1 MRELMSLIK
10 VNLNI
15 NFGIS
20 SMKYKYLKQ
29 KKDIWKLVLF
39 VVAILSL
46 IPVYLLY
53 IGLINGVYLGLSMI
67 NQQGLLLLLGFL
79 TSQIVIF
86 LFGIVYVMSKFYFSD
101 DLNILIPLPIKPS
114 NIITAKFITL
124 VVNEYLIILPIMLP
138 IIIIFGIRSQTDLLY
153 WIYSIG
159 ILLLLP
165 IIPLGLASIIVMI
178 FMKYTNIKGKRDL
191 LRVIGMTLLIIV
203 ILIIQLGIQFTMKD
217 VPYGSEEQ
225 YIAEMVKENNSFIK
239 SFKNVF
245 PPSRWAAI
253 ALANSQKL
261 QGFTSFVLFVI
272 SSILVFYMMII
283 FGENIFYKGVI
294 GGEEVLT
301 KRKLSKKELEKD
313 IFKSR
318 HPIIAIFYREIKIL
332 LRTPVFFVNSIVPI
346 FIIPVII
353 IFPAIANNGFID
365 AIQGFCVEENISLF
379 NLILIGFVIFIAATN
394 SIASTSFSRE
404 GKQFW
409 ISRIVPI
416 RVGYQLI
423 GKILLSI
430 LLQLLTIVVILVA
443 VSIFIRLKLSTVIIV
458 LILGLLGSIPVFE
471 IGLFIDI
478 TRPLLDWD
486 NPQKAMKQNLNVL
499 FSMLL
504 GMVYLLLYAGL
515 VFVFYRVE
523 LNSLIVYFVFS
534 VMFLVISFFLFISLI
549 DITVRRYREIE

>member
-20 SMKYKYLKQ
+20 SMKYTYLKQ

-53 IGLINGVYLGLSMI
+53 IGLINGMYVGVEMV
-67 NQQGLLLLLGFL
+67 NQQSLLLLLGFL
-79 TSQIVIF
+79 VSQIVIF

-101 DLNILIPLPIKPS
+101 DLNILIPLPIKPG

-124 VVNEYLIILPIMLP
+124 VVNEYLIMLPIVLP
-138 IIIIFGIRSQTDLLY
+138 IIIIFGIRSQTNLLY

-178 FMKYTNIKGKRDL
+178 FMKYTNIKGKKDL

-203 ILIIQLGIQFTMKD
+203 ILVIQLGVQFTMKD

-253 ALANSQKL
+253 ALANSQKF
-261 QGFTSFVLFVI
+261 QGFTSFALFVI
-272 SSILVFYMMII
+272 SSILVFYIMII

-294 GGEEVLT
+294 GGDEVLA
-301 KRKLSKKELEKD
+301 KRKLSKKELKKD

-318 HPIIAIFYREIKIL
+318 HPVIAIFYREIKIL

-353 IFPAIANNGFID
+353 IFPAIVNDGFMNS
-365 AIQGFCVEENISLF
+365 IQEFYLEENALLF
-379 NLILIGFVIFIAATN
+379 NLILIGFLIFIAATN

-409 ISRIVPI
+409 ISRIMPI
-416 RVGYQLI
+416 KVEYQLI
-423 GKILLSI
+423 GKMLLSI

-443 VSIFIRLKLSTVIIV
+443 ALIFIRLKLSTIIIV

-471 IGLFIDI
+471 IGFFIDI

-486 NPQKAMKQNLNVL
+486 NPQKAMKQNLNVV
-499 FSMLL
+499 FSMLI

-515 VFVFYRVE
+515 VFVFYRAS
-523 LNSLIVYFVFS
+523 LNPLIVYFIFIA
-534 VMFLVISFFLFISLI
+534 MFLVISFFLFVSLI
-549 DITVRRYREIE
+549 DITFRRYREIE

>member
-20 SMKYKYLKQ
+20 SMKYTYLKQ

-53 IGLINGVYLGLSMI
+53 IGLINGMYVGFEMV
-67 NQQGLLLLLGFL
+67 NQQSLLLLLGFL
-79 TSQIVIF
+79 VSQIVIF

-101 DLNILIPLPIKPS
+101 DLNILIPLPIKPG

-124 VVNEYLIILPIMLP
+124 VVNEYLIMLPIVLP
-138 IIIIFGIRSQTDLLY
+138 IIIIFGIRSQTNLLY

-203 ILIIQLGIQFTMKD
+203 ILVIQLGVQFTMKD

-253 ALANSQKL
+253 ALSNSQKL
-261 QGFTSFVLFVI
+261 QGFTSFALFVI
-272 SSILVFYMMII
+272 SSILVFYIMII

-294 GGEEVLT
+294 GGDEVLA
-301 KRKLSKKELEKD
+301 KRKLSKKELKKD

-318 HPIIAIFYREIKIL
+318 HPVIAIFYREIKIL

-353 IFPAIANNGFID
+353 IFPAIVNDGFMNS
-365 AIQGFCVEENISLF
+365 IQEFYLEENALLF
-379 NLILIGFVIFIAATN
+379 NLILIGFFIFIAATN

-409 ISRIVPI
+409 ISRIMPI
-416 RVGYQLI
+416 KVEYQLI
-423 GKILLSI
+423 GKMLLSI
-430 LLQLLTIVVILVA
+430 LMQLLTIVVMLVTA
-443 VSIFIRLKLSTVIIV
+443 LIFIRLKLSTIIIV

-471 IGLFIDI
+471 IGFFIDI

-486 NPQKAMKQNLNVL
+486 NPQKAMKQNLNVV
-499 FSMLL
+499 FSMLI

-515 VFVFYRVE
+515 VFVFYRAS
-523 LNSLIVYFVFS
+523 LNPLIVYFIFIA
-534 VMFLVISFFLFISLI
+534 MFLVISFFLFVSLI
-549 DITVRRYREIE
+549 DITFRRYREIE

>member
-20 SMKYKYLKQ
+20 SMKYTYLKQ

-53 IGLINGVYLGLSMI
+53 IGLINGMYVGFEMV
-67 NQQGLLLLLGFL
+67 NQQSLLLLLGFL
-79 TSQIVIF
+79 VSQIVIF

-101 DLNILIPLPIKPS
+101 DLNILIPLPIKPG

-124 VVNEYLIILPIMLP
+124 VVNEYLIMLPIVLP
-138 IIIIFGIRSQTDLLY
+138 IIIIFGIRSQTNLLY

-203 ILIIQLGIQFTMKD
+203 ILVIQLGVQFTMKD

-253 ALANSQKL
+253 ALSNSQKL
-261 QGFTSFVLFVI
+261 QGFTSFALFVI
-272 SSILVFYMMII
+272 SSILVFYIMII

-294 GGEEVLT
+294 GGDEVLA
-301 KRKLSKKELEKD
+301 KRKLSKKELKKD

-318 HPIIAIFYREIKIL
+318 HPVIAIFYREIKIL

-353 IFPAIANNGFID
+353 IFPAIVNDGFMNS
-365 AIQGFCVEENISLF
+365 IQEFYLEENALLF
-379 NLILIGFVIFIAATN
+379 NLILIGFFIFIAATN

-409 ISRIVPI
+409 ISRIMPI
-416 RVGYQLI
+416 KVEYQLI
-423 GKILLSI
+423 GKMLLSI
-430 LLQLLTIVVILVA
+430 LMQLLTIVVMLVTA
-443 VSIFIRLKLSTVIIV
+443 LIFIRLKLSTIIIV

-471 IGLFIDI
+471 IGFFIDI

-486 NPQKAMKQNLNVL
+486 NPQKAMKQNLNVV
-499 FSMLL
+499 FSMLI

-515 VFVFYRVE
+515 VFVFYRAS
-523 LNSLIVYFVFS
+523 LNPLIVYFIPFQS
-534 VMFLVISFFLFISLI
+534 TKKIQHSN
-549 DITVRRYREIE
+549 Y